1 MTCEQLYDLAGGLP
15 DLMSER
21 EGKAKVNTLLGLGTC
36 QPHGLERS
44 AMTLRGVVRP
54 WRSGHVFFAAPSES

>member
-15 DLMSER
+15 DLMSEG

-36 QPHGLERS
+36 QPPWVREIS
-44 AMTLRGVVRP
+44 GV
-54 WRSGHVFFAAPSES
+54 APCVL